1 MRGIC
6 QLSRRWHQQ
15 FCRSPSFSG
24 HQHCLPQFIPVRH
37 YRRVIS
43 QPQRSAARKQNAA
56 PSQIGTVTFREFEQS
71 GEDESS
77 RVRIFDPIDTESER
91 MKQELKE
98 LDEELAI
105 LREGPFGPRS
115 DFMMAF
121 PPNEREEIL
130 KALEEEGIRFDE
142 DEDLLSP
149 EDLEEI
155 ADAANGR
162 PSRRMSANGLTVSL
176 KIPTKDKVYVKRFN
190 MALEAAEGV
199 TQNARPYLSLWKWYL
214 SCQQNVANFSAI
226 LPENVWRFLWKSQ
239 YSAINYRPRHLR
251 MLAQDMMKAD
261 VDLEEAEC
269 LQYLEALE
277 TLGDLSTALGMWESL
292 RARLGVNEK
301 FAPEFWMTGV
311 RLYMALGRP
320 QKAQKV
326 AFECYEYTTFIDPEV
341 LVMVLGAWAKTQG
354 KDAEQKTWSCYLEL
368 RRRLENVEDDL
379 KMQEILG
386 RVSSTLL
393 QHGRT
398 RLAQAV
404 FKDMFLIIAKS
415 PQDSWKVFQ
424 TLAQSQAAAQSPTE
438 GLINKIGLTALADL
452 PRAFHNK
459 YFFASWIKWLLGD
472 DRIDEAGQVL
482 ELMYERGIRPDARHV
497 NGLIAAWLREGSPTA
512 INKAVTTGWAM
523 VNARVKMVEK
533 RNGIHEATSNQNE
546 PNKDEKKR
554 LYVERDAPAA
564 TVETFSILF
573 LHHIRGNNKK
583 AAAHLTELLLG
594 PAEIK
599 PNSFIVN
606 HWMFGH
612 LRSGKPRLVWD
623 TYLEW
628 KPKVKADLETFA
640 ALWDTEKVHLNTPGA
655 DPEDFPTPRA
665 LFREMMEWHGTLN
678 AKEKAEAQDA
688 FTAMLYDQMIRCVC
702 MSADPAGMLC
712 ALYGIRQAFDLLP
725 HEEVNH
731 LLVMQVARSFPSVID
746 EARVRR
752 KSART
757 PLRFRG
763 SHYQAVVKALTELIG
778 KITLDKVDKQDLDT
792 DLLEMDE
799 DTAEAQKLRLD
810 VLTSFMCMVLDRKY
824 PGRVHMNDAIREA
837 AEEMKVKI
845 PEEVYSRRDWV
856 DLEA

>member
-1 MRGIC
+1 M
-6 QLSRRWHQQ
+6 SRRWHQQ
-15 FCRSPSFSG
+15 FCLSPSFSG
-24 HQHCLPQFIPVRH
+24 HQHCLPQFLPVRH

-43 QPQRSAARKQNAA
+43 QTQRSEVRRPSTA
-56 PSQIGTVTFREFEQS
+56 PPPPQLGTVAFREFEQS
-71 GEDESS
+71 GDDESTRS
-77 RVRIFDPIDTESER
+77 RIFDPIDSESER
-91 MKQELKE
+91 MKKELKE
-98 LDEELAI
+98 LDEELAV

-115 DFMMAF
+115 DFMQAF

-130 KALEEEGIRFDE
+130 KALEEEGIKLDE

-149 EDLEEI
+149 ADLEEI
-155 ADAANGR
+155 ATAADDRRQG
-162 PSRRMSANGLTVSL
+162 RMSPNALTVSL

-190 MALEAAEGV
+190 LALDAAEGV
-199 TQNARPYLSLWKWYL
+199 IQNARPYLSLWKWYL
-214 SCQQNVANFSAI
+214 SCQQNVANFSSI
-226 LPENVWRFLWKSQ
+226 LPERVWRFLWKSQ
-239 YSAINYRPRHLR
+239 YSGINYRPRHLR

-261 VDLEEAEC
+261 VDLEEEEC

-277 TLGDLSTALGMWESL
+277 SLGDLSTALGMWESL
-292 RARLGVNEK
+292 RSRLGVKEEV
-301 FAPEFWMTGV
+301 APEFWMTGV

-341 LVMVLGAWAKTQG
+341 LVMVLGAWAKTEG
-354 KDAEQKTWSCYLEL
+354 NDAEQKTWSCYLEL
-368 RRRLENVEDDL
+368 RRRLETVEDDL

-424 TLAQSQAAAQSPTE
+424 ALASSQAEAQGPSE
-438 GLINKIGLTALADL
+438 GIINKIGLTALADL

-459 YFFASWIKWLLGD
+459 FFFASWIKWLLGD

-497 NGLIAAWLREGSPTA
+497 NGLIAAWLREGSPSA
-512 INKAVTTGWAM
+512 INKAVSTGWAM
-523 VNARVKMVEK
+523 VNARIELVETRK
-533 RNGIHEATSNQNE
+533 GRLDAIPKQNE
-546 PNKDEKKR
+546 PIKHEKSP
-554 LYVERDAPAA
+554 LYLERNAPAA
-564 TVETFSILF
+564 TIETFSILF
-573 LHHIRGNNKK
+573 LHHIRGNNHA

-606 HWMFGH
+606 HWMFAH
-612 LRSGKPRLVWD
+612 LRAGKPHQVWT

-628 KPKVKADLETFA
+628 KTKIKPDLETFA
-640 ALWDTEKVHLNTPGA
+640 ALWDTAKVHLNSSVA
-655 DPEDFPTPRA
+655 DPEDYPSPRV
-665 LFREMMEWHGTLN
+665 LFREMMDWHNTLN
-678 AKEKAEAQDA
+678 AKEKEDARDA
-688 FTAMLYDQMIRCVC
+688 FTAMFYDQIIRCVC

-712 ALYGIRQAFDLLP
+712 ALYGLQQAFDLLP

-778 KITLDKVDKQDLDT
+778 KIMLDKVDKQDLDP
-792 DLLEMDE
+792 DLLELE
-799 DTAEAQKLRLD
+799 EETPEGQELRLD
-810 VLTSFMCMVLDRKY
+810 VLTSFLCMVLDRKY
-824 PGRVHMNDAIREA
+824 PGRVNMNDAIREA
-837 AEEMKVKI
+837 AEEMKVDI
-845 PEEVYSRRDWV
+845 PQEVYSRKDWI
-856 DLEA
+856 DLVA